1 VAEYDALAQCFDA
14 LKGALE
20 TNNNSFLLPFSDCD
34 TKYCVAEIRVYTRA
48 GGNRSRSPRLWSST
62 MAVGTLSPFAF
73 SSSVC
78 DLFAG
83 MHGGPF
89 ACIYISVSGDAPRK

>member
-20 TNNNSFLLPFSDCD
+20 TNNNSFLPFSDCV
-34 TKYCVAEIRVYTRA
+34 TKYCVAEIREYARGRESLSVA
-48 GGNRSRSPRLWSST
+48 ST
-62 MAVGTLSPFAF
+62 MVKYNGGRYTICLAHFE
-73 SSSVC
+73 C

-83 MHGGPF
+83 VHGGC
-89 ACIYISVSGDAPRK
+89 CIYISVSGDAPRK